1 MKLIYQYALFTSLL
15 CATLSCKKEKA
26 LPTTPIVG
34 LGGETWEKGP
44 LDFWVDKNFVEP
56 YNIEVKYKWDPYE
69 LNYVKNLVPVLE
81 DRVEP
86 VMTAVRDIY
95 IKPYEEVAGPN
106 FIKKY
111 APKLFQLAGSAE
123 YNSDGTIVLGQ
134 AEGGRKIVLMVVNK
148 FDKKNVAEVKRMLH
162 TIHHEFAHIL
172 HQIRSYPVEWKALN
186 PEQITATWFNAT
198 DEEANSQGLVTAY
211 AKASP
216 DEDFVE
222 TAAVLL
228 VEGQAYFDAL
238 ADQPF
243 VPQKSRDILKKKE
256 AIIVDFYQ
264 RAYNID
270 FRKLQESTRLAIINF
285 TK

>member
-1 MKLIYQYALFTSLL
+1 MKLIYIYTPFLILIL
-15 CATLSCKKEKA
+15 CVLSCKKEEA

-34 LGGETWEKGP
+34 LGGETWTKGP
-44 LDFWVDKNFVEP
+44 LDVWVDKNFVEP

-69 LNYVKNLVPVLE
+69 LNYAKNLVPVLE
-81 DRVEP
+81 SKVEL
-86 VMTAVRDIY
+86 VMSAVRDIY
-95 IKPYEEVAGPN
+95 IKPYEEVAGSD

-111 APKLFQLAGSAE
+111 SPKLFQLAGSAE

-148 FDKKNVAEVKRMLH
+148 FDRKDVAEVKRMLH

-172 HQIRSYPVEWKALN
+172 HQIRAYPVEWKGLN
-186 PEQITATWFNAT
+186 PDRITATWFNSS
-198 DEEANSQGLVTAY
+198 DFEANMQGLVTAY

-228 VEGQAYFDAL
+228 VDGQDYFDAIVN
-238 ADQPF
+238 DFF
-243 VPQKSRDILKKKE
+243 VPEASKKILRQKE
-256 AIIVDFYQ
+256 AIIVDYYQ
-264 RAYNID
+264 RVYHID
-270 FRKLQESTRLAIINF
+270 FRKLQEATRQAIINF

>member
-1 MKLIYQYALFTSLL
+1 MKLKYIYAPFIMLVL
-15 CATLSCKKEKA
+15 CALSCKKDEA
-26 LPTTPIVG
+26 LPSTPIVG
-34 LGGETWEKGP
+34 LGGETWTKGP
-44 LDFWVDKNFVEP
+44 LDFWMDKNFVEP

-69 LNYVKNLVPVLE
+69 LNYAKNLVPVLE
-81 DRVEP
+81 SRVEP

-95 IKPYEEVAGPN
+95 IKPYEEVAGN
-106 FIKKY
+106 DFIKKY
-111 APKLFQLAGSAE
+111 SPKLFQLAGSAE

-134 AEGGRKIVLMVVNK
+134 AEGGRKIVLMVVNQ

-172 HQIRSYPVEWKALN
+172 HQIRAYPVEWKGLN
-186 PEQITATWFNAT
+186 PDRITATWFNST
-198 DEEANSQGLVTAY
+198 DLEANTQGLVTAY

-228 VEGQAYFDAL
+228 VEGQAYFD
-238 ADQPF
+238 DIVNDFF
-243 VPQKSRDILKKKE
+243 VPEASKKILRQKE
-256 AIIVDFYQ
+256 AIIVDYYQ
-264 RAYNID
+264 RVYHID
-270 FRKLQESTRLAIINF
+270 FRKLQEATRQAIINF